1 MLCYAPARRT
11 WDWIQ
16 HKLIYRPD
24 NQSEFYHLGNGPREL
39 RNVYGDQAY
48 ARPQHE

>member
-11 WDWIQ
+11 WDWI
-16 HKLIYRPD
+16 RPD